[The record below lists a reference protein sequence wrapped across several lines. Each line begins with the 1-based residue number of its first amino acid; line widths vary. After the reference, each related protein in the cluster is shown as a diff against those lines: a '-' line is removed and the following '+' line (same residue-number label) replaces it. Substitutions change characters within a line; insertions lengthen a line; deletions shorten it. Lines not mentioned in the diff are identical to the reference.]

1 MKIKDRIN
9 KFNPIVKREGL
20 KKQLQEMRTELDVS
34 TERIQKLQ
42 MLIID
47 DLLTAKE
54 ATKNYRGNEYQSYE
68 AAVEAIDRK
77 YRGIA
82 DWGVLQTGA
91 IIDLR
96 AAFIISQG
104 IKIIPQEGGA
114 EREVEWAENFLRYND
129 LDKEVA
135 QEFAKEAE
143 IEGKFLGRLALEDV
157 DEAIDKNK
165 KMITVRF
172 VSWTQRKYTVVTDPK
187 DYMQYKFVTWKGNG
201 KKWSKETL
209 KEDEFVY
216 KRFGGRIYLPNES
229 QPRIMKCL
237 TQIDDLDKARRDL
250 REINRL
256 FSSPTPFFECETEKI
271 AEDIMHEIAE
281 NPNFKIKKAIAAR
294 AKFSLVG
301 PDMQGAKILIEEML
315 STSKIIS
322 GNTGI
327 PVHFLGLLDLL
338 KNRATGES
346 TRELVQ
352 GATSKEREI
361 WKGGYEEII
370 TKGMIKYNKEVLRQ
384 KGDKNKLDPR
394 KIRVEIAVYSQEQWD
409 HIEKVLTPL
418 LITKNLSKEYVLS
431 QIPGLDMK
439 SELRR
444 QEKTM
449 KKELDDVLQKNK
461 DLEQDLEDKDAEQ
474 ELKNIKQTAE
484 T

>member
-1 MKIKDRIN
+1 MKIKERIN
-9 KFNPIVKREGL
+9 KFNPVLRRENL
-20 KKQLQEMRTELDVS
+20 RKQLQEMRTELDLS
-34 TERIQKLQ
+34 QERQKKLQ

-47 DLLTAKE
+47 DLLTARE
-54 ATKNYRGNEYQSYE
+54 STVNYRGNEYQSYS
-68 AAVEAIDRK
+68 AAVTEIDRK
-77 YRGIA
+77 YRGLA

-104 IKIIPQEGGA
+104 IKIIPEAEGA
-114 EREVEWAENFLRYND
+114 DREVEWAESFLRYND

-157 DEAIDKNK
+157 DETVDKNG
-165 KMITVRF
+165 KMISVRF
-172 VSWTQRKYTVVTDPK
+172 VSWTQRKYTVITAPH
-187 DYMQYKFVTWKGNG
+187 DYMQYKSVSWKGRG
-201 KKWSKETL
+201 KKWNKETL
-209 KEDEFVY
+209 EEDEFVY

-256 FSSPTPFFECETEKI
+256 FAAPTPFFECETEKI

-294 AKFSLVG
+294 AKFSFVS
-301 PDMQGAKILIEEML
+301 PDMKGAEVLIEEIL

-346 TRELVQ
+346 TRELVM
-352 GATSKEREI
+352 GATSKDREI

-370 TKGMIKYNKEVLRQ
+370 TKGMIKYNNEVLKQ
-384 KGDKNKLDPR
+384 KSEKSKLDPR
-394 KIRVEIAVYSQEQWD
+394 KIRVEIAIYSQEQWD

-418 LITKNLSKEYVLS
+418 LITGNLSREYVLS

-444 QEKTM
+444 QEKKM
-449 KKELDDVLQKNK
+449 KKELDDVVQKNK
-461 DLEQDLEDKDAEQ
+461 DLEEDLEEKEIEQ
-474 ELKNIKQTAE
+474 EKKNISQAAVT
-484 T
+484 